1 MWWWKRKYEDLYI
14 IIQQICEKMKS
25 QTFPGSNR
33 IEKINILYK
42 QITMKFENIKKNILK
57 ASREKQQNIDK
68 ENRLRL
74 I

>member
-1 MWWWKRKYEDLYI
+1 
-14 IIQQICEKMKS
+14 MKS

-42 QITMKFENIKKNILK
+42 QITMKIENIKKNILK

>member
-1 MWWWKRKYEDLYI
+1 
-14 IIQQICEKMKS
+14 MKS

-74 I
+74 IKTLEERHREEEDNEVIFPRC